1 MYYVIEH
8 DVRPDGVVNT
18 SETGRT
24 TFAAALSHYYERK
37 SKLVMNTDFTSAHI
51 MLVDETLVN
60 YEFDHIKTLYVPKP
74 EVEEPKDE
82 PKPEPTP
89 EPETEAE
96 PEAEE
101 EDGTTAEDE

>member
-8 DVRPDGVVNT
+8 QIRPDGVVNV
-18 SETGRT
+18 SEVGRT
-24 TFAAALSHYYERK
+24 TFAAALSYYYERK
-37 SKLVMNTDFTSAHI
+37 SKLVMSEVFVSAHL
-51 MLVDETLVN
+51 MLVDETLFT
-60 YEFDHIKTLYVPKP
+60 YKFDHIKTLYVPQP

-82 PKPEPTP
+82 PTPEPTP